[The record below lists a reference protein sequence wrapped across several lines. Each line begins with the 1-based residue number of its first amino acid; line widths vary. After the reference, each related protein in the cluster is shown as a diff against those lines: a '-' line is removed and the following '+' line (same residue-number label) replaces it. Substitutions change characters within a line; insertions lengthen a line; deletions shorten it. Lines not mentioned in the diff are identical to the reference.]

1 MSAYSIELKAAIQAA
16 SLASELILKAYEV
29 READP
34 KALASITTQTDLASQ
49 EVILG
54 YLMGEFP
61 HDAFAAEEDTR
72 SIHEARRQGD
82 RLWVI
87 DPIDGTR
94 GFAKKN
100 GEFSVMIGFC
110 HKGRVVAGVVSEPA
124 LGRHTYAQLGQGCW
138 TQSGNGTETRC
149 LAKDTASISKA
160 IFARSHT
167 QNPTEPGALAG
178 RLGVSHFLESYSAG
192 VKLAQVARGEV
203 DIYLNDYPTY
213 RDWDLCAGVILVTEA
228 GGFATDSLGN
238 PLAFGD
244 LGNLQDK
251 GLVSS
256 GPGIHAEIIRKLGQP
271 KA

>member
-1 MSAYSIELKAAIQAA
+1 MIAYSTELKAAIHAA
-16 SLASELILKAYEV
+16 SLASELILKAYEI

-34 KALASITTQTDLASQ
+34 KAQANITTQTDLMSQ

-54 YLMGEFP
+54 YLMREFP
-61 HDAFAAEEDTR
+61 EDAFAAEEDTQA
-72 SIHEARRQGD
+72 IHEAKRQAD
-82 RLWVI
+82 RLWVV

-94 GFAKKN
+94 GFVRKN

-110 HKGRVVAGVVSEPA
+110 IKGRVVAGVVTEPA

-138 TQSGNGTETRC
+138 TQTGKGPKTRC
-149 LAKDTASISKA
+149 QAKPTTLISQA

-167 QNPTEPGALAG
+167 PNPSEPGPLAAK
-178 RLGVSHFLESYSAG
+178 LGVGGFLESYSAG
-192 VKLAQVARGEV
+192 VKLAQVARGEA

-228 GGFATDSLGN
+228 GGLATDSHGN
-238 PLAFGD
+238 PLEFGRP
-244 LGNLQDK
+244 GNLQDR

-256 GPGIHAEIIRKLGQP
+256 CAGIHAQVLKNL
-271 KA
+271 A